1 MTWGTY
7 LPYLLV
13 MAGVTYLLRMLP
25 LTLMRRQ
32 IKSRF
37 IRSFLHYVPY
47 AVLSA
52 MTIPDILYS
61 TGYTVGGVPD
71 GLITA
76 GVGLAAA
83 AIASWK
89 NKSLLTVAIVAS
101 LAVALAQ
108 GVCFSSE
115 RPFHLSDIRR

>member
-1 MTWGTY
+1 MTWETY

-13 MAGVTYLLRMLP
+13 MAIVTYLIRMLP

-32 IKSRF
+32 IRSRF
-37 IRSFLHYVPY
+37 IRSFLRYVPY

-76 GVGLAAA
+76 GVGLVAAA
-83 AIASWK
+83 VAAWMK
-89 NKSLLTVAIVAS
+89 KGLLTVAIVAS

-108 GVCFSSE
+108 GVLLLF
-115 RPFHLSDIRR
+115 

>member
-76 GVGLAAA
+76 SVGLAAA

-89 NKSLLTVAIVAS
+89 NKSLQTVAIVAS

-108 GVCFSSE
+108 GFCFSSE